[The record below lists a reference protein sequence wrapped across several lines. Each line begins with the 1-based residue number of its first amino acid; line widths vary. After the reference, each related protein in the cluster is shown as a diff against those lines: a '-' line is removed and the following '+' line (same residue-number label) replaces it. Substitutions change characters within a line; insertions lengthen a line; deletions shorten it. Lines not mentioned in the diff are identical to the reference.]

1 MWRRVS
7 ASQAKAARADPAF
20 GFDELMAA
28 GRLRHGRQLAELR
41 APLPQPCVV
50 LASQPEP
57 SDLRLGDAPRLLQR
71 WRAQADSLLLL
82 TSPWHTPDLLARL
95 GPLGLRT
102 LLCPIDVRID
112 QAQALHTHTRTHTA
126 HTPHTHTAH
135 THRTHTAPTPHIP
148 SRGSALPRPA
158 PPARPNLRRAP
169 PAAIVFARHRRACS
183 ALTTSPS
190 PRPS

>member
-50 LASQPEP
+50 LTSQPEP

-102 LLCPIDVRID
+102 MLCPIDVRID
-112 QAQALHTHTRTHTA
+112 QAQALHTHTPHTRRTR
-126 HTPHTHTAH
+126 TPHM
-135 THRTHTAPTPHIP
+135 P
-148 SRGSALPRPA
+148 SRGSALLRPA
-158 PPARPNLRRAP
+158 PHARPNLRRAP
-169 PAAIVFARHRRACS
+169 PATIVFARRRRACS
-183 ALTTSPS
+183 A
-190 PRPS
+190 

>member
-126 HTPHTHTAH
+126 HTPHTRRTHTPH
-135 THRTHTAPTPHIP
+135 THRTYQAGALLCPALLRPPAPTC
-148 SRGSALPRPA
+148 A
-158 PPARPNLRRAP
+158 
-169 PAAIVFARHRRACS
+169 ARHRLPSSSRATA
-183 ALTTSPS
+183 ALA
-190 PRPS
+190 RP